1 VSREKNCPSYS
12 QDNIESA
19 IMHYIL
25 SNGQT
30 DKVAEAEK
38 MSANTLNKWVSLA
51 KADGS
56 YWRLEQRVNDLV
68 TSSLRSASMQMLEA
82 VLKKM
87 ESASFRELVIAF
99 DTIFSKYQLMSGEVT
114 ARVETRNENINQT
127 EIRDILGRAFETGTA
142 KVLDASVP
150 ERTVSNPGQLTMFAN
165 SDGEFTDSPEQKPSL
180 SPVRTESDPDTDL
193 SSHL

>member
-1 VSREKNCPSYS
+1 
-12 QDNIESA
+12 
-19 IMHYIL
+19 MHYIL

-30 DKVAEAEK
+30 DKVAKAEK
-38 MSANTLNKWVSLA
+38 LSANTLNKWVNLA

-56 YWRLEQRVNDLV
+56 YWRLEQR
-68 TSSLRSASMQMLEA
+68 

-165 SDGEFTDSPEQKPSL
+165 SDGEFADSPEQEPSL